1 MYRNI
6 LYHLCDSSINLKL
19 FQRKKCFPGTNPL
32 PLSHFR
38 INSKQASEW
47 MLVKLTYNGV
57 IVVHWQ
63 EFIGRYKS
71 Y

>member
-19 FQRKKCFPGTNPL
+19 FQRKKCFPGTSPL

-38 INSKQASEW
+38 INGKQASEW

-57 IVVHWQ
+57 IVVRWQ
-63 EFIGRYKS
+63 EFIGR
-71 Y
+71 